1 MPQDVLA
8 QTRQQR
14 AESLTSITWRGRTVS
29 LKNPDLAV
37 AILKA
42 QEVST
47 ELEERAAETA
57 EGQLELYDK
66 VLEAY
71 AEAEKIA
78 KKSVKDDEAATAKV
92 KSSKSSKST
101 EEVRFLY
108 TYVAYYL
115 QARTI
120 QRNLLLAES
129 IKIRTEIDGRSQD
142 MVKLYDDILKSL
154 DIVRDL
160 PVVQQDNVLEQEIEA
175 KALYFKA
182 WRSVYVAT
190 AYTTLSKYAEAVA
203 LFDRAQQH
211 VTRARGSNRG
221 KSVTSGDEDDPL
233 SVNEA
238 DVVSLEKSIRGRK
251 CKAHAAWYLE
261 LDAERDGDATDVEK
275 KLAAMRIDEKDV
287 DEVSP
292 LLTFT
297 YGITSLRLE
306 TRIFRSQP
314 PALIDRLN
322 TYPTNLPTLKSHPNV
337 PRLVDF
343 PPAFRPIPAKPLF
356 FDIAFNHVEYPNS
369 LLDRAG
375 KPQQTTSATGVTSG
389 LSKMLGGWWGNR

>member
-287 DEVSP
+287 DE
-292 LLTFT
+292 
-297 YGITSLRLE
+297 
-306 TRIFRSQP
+306 